1 MSAAGDRPPGTRT
14 VFDADALGI
23 TTVLTLVFVLLVEFN
38 VPWLLIPFGLFVLF
52 AAPGYGAAALLFG
65 RRALSSLAMN
75 LALIVGLSVLIN
87 VVVGTVLLVLEIS
100 PLAAILGAVDA
111 ALCTVAT
118 AVQFRRPWEA
128 PLEQR
133 ILRVRTAF
141 ELPGFSRPQRAAAY
155 ALFAGILLTFAA
167 IGYLSSVPTGGS
179 PDLSLAI
186 VGPDGTTATL
196 PTTGG
201 VNTTISLTVDIGN
214 NASAQSLLLSVSSV
228 LVGQNA
234 TSLAAVPWTMPI
246 HLAPNVTS
254 SEVVSLSSD
263 AHSTV
268 GISFQFN
275 ASGDY
280 RLLFSLSPTGSSAAL
295 RSVALSLRIS

>member
-1 MSAAGDRPPGTRT
+1 MSAAGGRPPGTRT

-23 TTVLTLVFVLLVEFN
+23 TTVLTLVFVVLVELN

-52 AAPGYGAAALLFG
+52 AAPGYAAAALLFG

-75 LALIVGLSVLIN
+75 LALIVGFSVLIN
-87 VVVGTVLLVLEIS
+87 VVVGTVLLLLGIS
-100 PLAAILGAVDA
+100 PLAAILGVVDA

-133 ILRVRTAF
+133 ILRLRTAF

-155 ALFAGILLTFAA
+155 ALLAGILVTFAA
-167 IGYLSSVPTGGS
+167 IGYLSTVPSGS
-179 PDLSLAI
+179 NSDLSLAI

-196 PTTGG
+196 PTTGS
-201 VNTTISLTVDIGN
+201 VNTSISLTIDVGN
-214 NASAQSLLLSVSSV
+214 NATAQSLVLSVSSV

-246 HLAPNVTS
+246 QLAPNVTS
-254 SEVVSLSSD
+254 SEVLSLSSG
-263 AHSTV
+263 AHSSE
-268 GISFQFN
+268 GIVFQFS

-280 RLLFSLSPTGSSAAL
+280 RLLFWLSATGSSAPL
-295 RSVALSLRIS
+295 RSVTLSLLIS